1 MKKILLV
8 TAALML
14 AHVAAFAQSEIV
26 FDNNV
31 NASGT
36 PGDFPGTVKA
46 PIYNISPNAPTLRVS
61 GNTAAGVPMGSTTYA
76 GALLNGTGFTATLWG
91 LNSANVTGSADLGA
105 NNLALLA
112 NGVTTMRTSTSAAN
126 AGRFA
131 GTGVNAVI
139 SDVRPGTTDR
149 GTFQVRVW
157 DNKGGT
163 ITSWDAAVAA
173 FQRGGE
179 AIGYS
184 DLFTV
189 PWSLTQIGGLGTPS
203 NLEGLRS
210 FNLFTV
216 VPEPSVIALGVLG
229 AGCLFLLRRRK

>member
-36 PGDFPGTVKA
+36 PGEFPGTVKA
-46 PIYNISPNAPTLRVS
+46 PVYNVSPNAPTVRVS
-61 GNTAAGVPMGSTTYA
+61 GNTAAGVPMGSTTYG

-105 NNLALLA
+105 NNLALLV
-112 NGVTTMRTSTSAAN
+112 NGTTTMRTSTSAAN

-131 GTGVNAVI
+131 GTGINLLSTTFDLALQIAGPSRSV
-139 SDVRPGTTDR
+139 SGTTR
-149 GTFQVRVW
+149 VVRSLPGPMHW
-157 DNKGGT
+157 QL
-163 ITSWDAAVAA
+163 SS
-173 FQRGGE
+173 E
-179 AIGYS
+179 A
-184 DLFTV
+184 
-189 PWSLTQIGGLGTPS
+189 
-203 NLEGLRS
+203 RHR
-210 FNLFTV
+210 
-216 VPEPSVIALGVLG
+216 SVIRTCSPFPGL
-229 AGCLFLLRRRK
+229 